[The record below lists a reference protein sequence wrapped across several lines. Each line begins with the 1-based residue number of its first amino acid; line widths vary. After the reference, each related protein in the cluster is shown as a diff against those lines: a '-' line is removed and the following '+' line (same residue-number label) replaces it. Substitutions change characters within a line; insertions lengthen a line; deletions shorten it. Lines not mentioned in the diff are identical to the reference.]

1 MFRRKMRMP
10 LYDELTTSYSST
22 MYNVSS
28 SEGTVPLLTAE
39 GVDEFAELEP
49 AWKNVGFE
57 FYEGV
62 DAGAWFVMVVCY
74 LTPLLVLRMLD
85 VCCCGG

>member
-1 MFRRKMRMP
+1 MP

-28 SEGTVPLLTAE
+28 SEGTVPLVTAE

-49 AWKNVGFE
+49 AWKTVGFE
-57 FYEGV
+57 F
-62 DAGAWFVMVVCY
+62 
-74 LTPLLVLRMLD
+74 
-85 VCCCGG
+85 